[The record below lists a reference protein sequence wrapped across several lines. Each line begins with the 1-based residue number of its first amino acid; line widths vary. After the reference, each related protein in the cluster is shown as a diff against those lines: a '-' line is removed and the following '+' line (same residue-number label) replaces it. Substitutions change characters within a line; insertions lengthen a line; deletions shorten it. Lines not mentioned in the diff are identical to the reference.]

1 MSEVLSQSQIDALIN
16 SMKSGTADNSSTE
29 NKENKYKKYD
39 FYSPKKFTKDKLKLL
54 SNVYENYAR
63 LCSSRINSI
72 VRISSFVNLL
82 GVEEQRYYE
91 FSNALNDNDTLA
103 LINIKLPNG
112 MVQGPIIL
120 HCTNQLMLCM
130 VDRMIGGTGEDAKNI
145 SASYVCTDIEILL
158 YKNIVKYLV
167 SIMADTWVDYI
178 DLEFSLDKIE
188 TNPGMMQKIGRDETT
203 IIVVLETEI
212 DGVTGKI
219 NICLPSNIITSIF
232 NTFESKAEKKEPE
245 DENSKEIFD
254 GIKNT
259 SMEMYAELGKS
270 TLLLKDLYT
279 LQVGD
284 VINLNKPKDSDVSVY
299 IGGELWF
306 KGELG
311 KYNKN
316 MAVKINEVLEKKLVS
331 SKGE

>member
-16 SMKSGTADNSSTE
+16 SMKSGEADSNNTE

-54 SNVYENYAR
+54 SGVYENYAR
-63 LCSSRINSI
+63 LCSSRINSL
-72 VRISSFVNLL
+72 VRISSTVDMLT
-82 GVEEQRYYE
+82 VEEQRYYE
-91 FSNALNDNDTLA
+91 FSNALNDNDNLA
-103 LINIKLPNG
+103 LINLKLPNG

-120 HCTNQLMLCM
+120 YCTNQLILCM
-130 VDRMIGGTGEDAKNI
+130 VDRMMGGTGEDAKNI
-145 SASYVCTDIEILL
+145 STSYVCTDIEILL

-167 SIMADTWVDYI
+167 SIMADSWVDYI

-188 TNPGMMQKIGRDETT
+188 TNPSMMQKIGRDETT
-203 IIVVLETEI
+203 VIVVLEAEI
-212 DGVTGKI
+212 DGVIGKI
-219 NICLPSNIITSIF
+219 NICLPSNILTSIF
-232 NTFESKAEKKEPE
+232 NTFEKKPERIEPE

-270 TLLLKDLYT
+270 TLLLKDLYN

-284 VINLNKPKDSDVSVY
+284 VINLNKSKDSDVSVY

-311 KYNKN
+311 KCNKS